1 MKRIALLCIVCLAVV
16 LAGCTPKSATQGG
29 AAAADTHGIESAE
42 EELYDEEAAADKDV
56 DTAQPTAAQEGEE
69 SAPAESAAIATV
81 AAAADEPVALVLV
94 DGRYGYVN
102 TSGEWVIAPQ
112 YVGASPFE
120 HNVALATNE
129 VSGGWKLIDKANN
142 VIAEFPDDVQIDMR
156 SAAAPDSLNK
166 GQWIIDG
173 MLIIARDSDD
183 GTEYGYANT
192 KGEIVVEPQYAE
204 VEPFSDGLAAV
215 ATWTDAG
222 QLRWGYVDE
231 SGTLVIPAQYV
242 YARAFSDGLAY
253 VQRDGETLS
262 DEERRNSLD
271 SGFIDH
277 SGALVIHRAP
287 GDEYGMATE
296 GVFPFD
302 TLFVDGIACAE
313 YYRPSDDGGHTE
325 LVIIDTSGKVLAN
338 AADYSAGDTRCFSE
352 GLYCIEIKPHSQS
365 EVMVGF
371 MDAGGGIVIAP
382 QNVWTVD
389 EQTLFSDGMCAVRT
403 PDAVGFIDAAGNL
416 AIAPQFAE
424 ARDFTHGLAAVVA
437 SYADDSGWH
446 YIDKSGNIVIA
457 GPFQEAWPFSS

>member
-29 AAAADTHGIESAE
+29 AAAADTHGFESAE
-42 EELYDEEAAADKDV
+42 EELYDEEAAANEDSDV
-56 DTAQPTAAQEGEE
+56 TQPTAAAESEE
-69 SAPAESAAIATV
+69 SAPADESAAYATV

-94 DGRYGYVN
+94 NGLYGYVN

-120 HNVALATNE
+120 NNVALATNE
-129 VSGGWKLIDKANN
+129 VSGGWKLIDKSNN
-142 VIAEFPDDVQIDMR
+142 VIAEFPDDVLIDMR

-166 GQWIIDG
+166 GKWIING
-173 MLIIARDSDD
+173 MLIVARDSDD

-204 VEPFSDGLAAV
+204 VEPS
-215 ATWTDAG
+215 ATAWPPWPPGPSAG

-231 SGTLVIPAQYV
+231 SGTLVITAQYV

-287 GDEYGMATE
+287 GDEYGMAKE
-296 GVFPFD
+296 GVFPSKPF
-302 TLFVDGIACAE
+302 LW
-313 YYRPSDDGGHTE
+313 TE
-325 LVIIDTSGKVLAN
+325 SPAPNTIGPATTAVTRSWSSSIP
-338 AADYSAGDTRCFSE
+338 AARCW
-352 GLYCIEIKPHSQS
+352 P
-365 EVMVGF
+365 
-371 MDAGGGIVIAP
+371 
-382 QNVWTVD
+382 
-389 EQTLFSDGMCAVRT
+389 T
-403 PDAVGFIDAAGNL
+403 PPTIRG
-416 AIAPQFAE
+416 
-424 ARDFTHGLAAVVA
+424 
-437 SYADDSGWH
+437 
-446 YIDKSGNIVIA
+446 
-457 GPFQEAWPFSS
+457 